1 MNPTI
6 EGTIIK
12 VRIIDFSVRIPLQVK
27 HGKKIVFTLILEFI
41 IKGDPLKFIVI
52 EVIFIR
58 PIIQGSDGV
67 ILSTANFIIPFFNLV
82 RFPKLIYKFG
92 LSYVFSVL
100 HFILESVK
108 NNRNIFR
115 SFLELFRVLNHS

>member
-27 HGKKIVFTLILEFI
+27 HGKKVVFTLILEFI

-92 LSYVFSVL
+92 FSYVFSVL

-115 SFLELFRVLNHS
+115 SFLELLRVLNHS